1 MKRRGGRG
9 FLLNVFRKEEMIS
22 LLYSELLT
30 PCISLRVKMLSQ
42 VTWGW
47 QWHRACVASRVT
59 HSQWIHI
66 LKGCILK
73 IILFCLLSLIAC
85 TDAHVLSY
93 QKNALSSIQYI
104 IVNAT
109 ASWNSSY
116 LTVSV
121 LRSVYLC
128 KSDTWLNCN
137 SHKAARQKLQLSCLD
152 FHIYCL

>member
-1 MKRRGGRG
+1 M
-9 FLLNVFRKEEMIS
+9 LNVFRKEEMIS

-30 PCISLRVKMLSQ
+30 PCLSLRVKMLSQ

-47 QWHRACVASRVT
+47 QWHRARVASRVT

-85 TDAHVLSY
+85 TGAHVLSY

-109 ASWNSSY
+109 AS
-116 LTVSV
+116 
-121 LRSVYLC
+121 
-128 KSDTWLNCN
+128 
-137 SHKAARQKLQLSCLD
+137 
-152 FHIYCL
+152 